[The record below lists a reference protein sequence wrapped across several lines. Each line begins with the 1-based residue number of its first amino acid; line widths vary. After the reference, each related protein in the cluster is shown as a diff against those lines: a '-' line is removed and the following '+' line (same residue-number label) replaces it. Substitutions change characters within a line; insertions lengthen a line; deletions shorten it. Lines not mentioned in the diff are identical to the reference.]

1 VWPAILTAGALSL
14 ANLTLLALAAAGLVR
29 LLPTLVSRAVARA
42 PFWGGAAA
50 LGTALLALLASALA
64 QIALWAAAF
73 VLCGEF
79 ADFEAAFY
87 HSAVNFTTLG
97 YGDIVMSRRWR
108 LLGPLE
114 AVNGS
119 LMLGLS
125 AAMLFTVLGRVAE
138 ARASRTDDCGPNPP
152 GQIAAAGQAP
162 SGRAGRS
169 GSP

>member
-1 VWPAILTAGALSL
+1 MWPAILTAAALSL

-29 LLPTLVSRAVARA
+29 FLPLVRRAVVRA

-50 LGTALLALLASALA
+50 LGTALLALLVSALA
-64 QIALWAAAF
+64 QVALWAGAF

-79 ADFEAAFY
+79 ADFEEAFY

-138 ARASRTDDCGPNPP
+138 ARSPRNGP
-152 GQIAAAGQAP
+152 
-162 SGRAGRS
+162 
-169 GSP
+169 

>member
-14 ANLTLLALAAAGLVR
+14 TNLTLLALAAAGLIR
-29 LLPTLVSRAVARA
+29 FLPSLASRAVVWA
-42 PFWGGAAA
+42 PFWGAAA
-50 LGTALLALLASALA
+50 VLGTALAAMLVSALA
-64 QIALWAAAF
+64 QIALWAGAF

-79 ADFEAAFY
+79 ADFEEAFY

-125 AAMLFTVLGRVAE
+125 AALLFTVLGRVAE
-138 ARASRTDDCGPNPP
+138 ARAPRSR
-152 GQIAAAGQAP
+152 
-162 SGRAGRS
+162 S
-169 GSP
+169 

>member
-1 VWPAILTAGALSL
+1 MWQLVLVSAVLSVVNL
-14 ANLTLLALAAAGLVR
+14 ALLALVAAGLVR
-29 LLPTLVSRAVARA
+29 LLLPRVRPAVARR
-42 PFWGGAAA
+42 PFWGSVAV
-50 LGTALLALLASALA
+50 LGTALLALQATALV
-64 QIALWAAAF
+64 QVALWAAAF
-73 VLCGEF
+73 VWCGEF
-79 ADFEAAFY
+79 ADFEDAYY

-138 ARASRTDDCGPNPP
+138 TYTGGKLAT
-152 GQIAAAGQAP
+152 
-162 SGRAGRS
+162 
-169 GSP
+169 

>member
-1 VWPAILTAGALSL
+1 V
-14 ANLTLLALAAAGLVR
+14 V
-29 LLPTLVSRAVARA
+29 
-42 PFWGGAAA
+42 
-50 LGTALLALLASALA
+50 
-64 QIALWAAAF
+64 
-73 VLCGEF
+73 CGEF
-79 ADFEAAFY
+79 ADFEEAFY

-138 ARASRTDDCGPNPP
+138 ARATRN
-152 GQIAAAGQAP
+152 AG
-162 SGRAGRS
+162 
-169 GSP
+169 

>member
-1 VWPAILTAGALSL
+1 
-14 ANLTLLALAAAGLVR
+14 
-29 LLPTLVSRAVARA
+29 
-42 PFWGGAAA
+42 
-50 LGTALLALLASALA
+50 
-64 QIALWAAAF
+64 

-79 ADFEAAFY
+79 ADFEEAFY
-87 HSAVNFTTLG
+87 HSAVNFMTLG

-138 ARASRTDDCGPNPP
+138 ARAPRKDG
-152 GQIAAAGQAP
+152 
-162 SGRAGRS
+162 
-169 GSP
+169 

>member
-1 VWPAILTAGALSL
+1 VWPAILCAGALSL

-29 LLPTLVSRAVARA
+29 VLPALTRRAVRRA
-42 PFWGGAAA
+42 PFWGGAAV
-50 LGTALLALLASALA
+50 LGTALLALLVSALV
-64 QIALWAAAF
+64 QIALWAGAF
-73 VLCGEF
+73 LLCGEF

-125 AAMLFTVLGRVAE
+125 AAMLFTVMGRVAE
-138 ARASRTDDCGPNPP
+138 ARAPRDGLT
-152 GQIAAAGQAP
+152 Q
-162 SGRAGRS
+162 RRS
-169 GSP
+169 

>member
-1 VWPAILTAGALSL
+1 MWPEILSAGALSL
-14 ANLTLLALAAAGLVR
+14 ANLTLLALVAAGSAR
-29 LLPTLVSRAVARA
+29 FLPSLARRAARRA
-42 PFWGGAAA
+42 PFWGSAAV
-50 LGTALLALLASALA
+50 LGTALLALLVTALA
-64 QIALWAAAF
+64 QIALWAGAF

-97 YGDIVMSRRWR
+97 YGDIVMSRNWR

-125 AAMLFTVLGRVAE
+125 AAMLYTVLGRVAE
-138 ARASRTDDCGPNPP
+138 ARAPRIDG
-152 GQIAAAGQAP
+152 
-162 SGRAGRS
+162 
-169 GSP
+169 

>member
-1 VWPAILTAGALSL
+1 VWPAILTAAVLSL
-14 ANLTLLALAAAGLVR
+14 ANLALLTLAAALMVR
-29 LLPTLVSRAVARA
+29 FLLPAVRRAVARA
-42 PFWGGAAA
+42 PFWGGAAL
-50 LGTALLALLASALA
+50 LGSALLALLVTALI

-79 ADFEAAFY
+79 ADFEEAFY

-97 YGDIVMSRRWR
+97 YGDLVMSRHWR

-125 AAMLFTVLGRVAE
+125 AAILFTILGRVAD
-138 ARASRTDDCGPNPP
+138 ARQPKDRL
-152 GQIAAAGQAP
+152 
-162 SGRAGRS
+162 
-169 GSP
+169 

>member
-1 VWPAILTAGALSL
+1 MWPAILTACALSL
-14 ANLTLLALAAAGLVR
+14 ANLALLALAAAGLAR
-29 LLPTLVSRAVARA
+29 LLPPLARRLVARA

-50 LGTALLALLASALA
+50 LGVALLALLAAALA
-64 QIALWAAAF
+64 QVALWAFAF

-79 ADFEAAFY
+79 ADFEEAFY

-97 YGDIVMSRRWR
+97 YGDVVMSRRWR

-114 AVNGS
+114 AANGS

-138 ARASRTDDCGPNPP
+138 ARAP
-152 GQIAAAGQAP
+152 
-162 SGRAGRS
+162 RAEN
-169 GSP
+169 

>member
-1 VWPAILTAGALSL
+1 MPL
-14 ANLTLLALAAAGLVR
+14 ASAGLVR
-29 LLPTLVSRAVARA
+29 FLLPVVRRGVVRE
-42 PFWGGAAA
+42 PFWGGAAV
-50 LGTALLALLASALA
+50 LGTTLVALVATALA

-79 ADFEAAFY
+79 ADFEEAFY

-125 AAMLFTVLGRVAE
+125 AAMLFTVLSRVAE
-138 ARASRTDDCGPNPP
+138 SHRHRQGE
-152 GQIAAAGQAP
+152 
-162 SGRAGRS
+162 
-169 GSP
+169 